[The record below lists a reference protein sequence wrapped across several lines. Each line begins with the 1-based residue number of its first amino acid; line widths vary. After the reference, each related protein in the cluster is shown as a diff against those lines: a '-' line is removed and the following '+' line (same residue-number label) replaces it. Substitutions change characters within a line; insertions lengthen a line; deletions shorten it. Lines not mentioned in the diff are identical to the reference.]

1 MKANQMI
8 GLATVVILGLFAIG
22 CGSEEAAQQSASS
35 ETDLQAKADALAQQN
50 IIVDT
55 HVDIPYRMTEYFEDI
70 SGRTELGDFDYVRAL
85 EGGLDAPFMSIYV
98 ASEFQETGGAK
109 AEAERLIDMVEK
121 FTTDWP
127 DQFAMATSV
136 SDVESLFGSGKI
148 ALAMGMENGAP
159 VEDNLENLAHFHQ
172 RGIRYITLTHGKANQ
187 ICDSSYDPER
197 KWNGLSPFGR
207 DVVAEVGVLVPEQKL
222 EGAVDV
228 VVAVVPVPVAGR
240 VGRVR
245 HRGLELGLRR
255 RSTHLRD
262 QIGLRDRAVVV
273 RPVAPPADGGRVDA
287 RNGRVAGGQV
297 AREALGGVVDDVV
310 HQAPE
315 VERLTGVRQG
325 PEPVLKKLDPRDHRR
340 CATRLDEVHD
350 PGRATVD
357 LHLADF
363 DGEVDLR
370 VPPRHG
376 RGRHHVLERDRV
388 GVEQS
393 DLLGGSEA
401 VVHQVEVNGVSA
413 HLRHPVGAKKL
424 AGRDVL
430 LNVGRVLGPLE
441 LSKVLEGRGH
451 KILRL

>member
-70 SGRTELGDFDYVRAL
+70 SGRTELGDFDYLRAL

-207 DVVAEVGVLVPEQKL
+207 DVVAEMNRLGIMVDISHVSDSTFYQVLRLTK
-222 EGAVDV
+222 A
-228 VVAVVPVPVAGR
+228 PVIAS
-240 VGRVR
+240 
-245 HRGLELGLRR
+245 HSALRQF
-255 RSTHLRD
+255 TP
-262 QIGLRDRAVVV
+262 GWE
-273 RPVAPPADGGRVDA
+273 
-287 RNGRVAGGQV
+287 RNMSDDMLK
-297 AREALGGVVDDVV
+297 ALAENGGVIMIAFGSSFLSETFQKQNDTIQEGVADYLKENNLKDGSPEAVIYSQKQRKANPIGTVDDVV
-310 HQAPE
+310 KHIDRVVQL
-315 VERLTGVRQG
+315 VGI
-325 PEPVLKKLDPRDHRR
+325 DH
-340 CATRLDEVHD
+340 V
-350 PGRATVD
+350 GFGS
-357 LHLADF
+357 DF
-363 DGEVDLR
+363 DGVFGLPAGLQDVSGFPNLIEALLKKGYSEEDIAKICSGNVLR
-370 VPPRHG
+370 VWR
-376 RGRHHVLERDRV
+376 
-388 GVEQS
+388 
-393 DLLGGSEA
+393 
-401 VVHQVEVNGVSA
+401 QVEEIAAASN
-413 HLRHPVGAKKL
+413 
-424 AGRDVL
+424 
-430 LNVGRVLGPLE
+430 
-441 LSKVLEGRGH
+441 
-451 KILRL
+451 

>member
-70 SGRTELGDFDYVRAL
+70 SGRTELGDFDYVRAR
-85 EGGLDAPFMSIYV
+85 EGGLDVPFMSIYV

-136 SDVESLFGSGKI
+136 SDVETIFGSGKI

-207 DVVAEVGVLVPEQKL
+207 DVVAEMNRLGIMVDISHVSDSTFYQVL
-222 EGAVDV
+222 
-228 VVAVVPVPVAGR
+228 
-240 VGRVR
+240 
-245 HRGLELGLRR
+245 
-255 RSTHLRD
+255 
-262 QIGLRDRAVVV
+262 
-273 RPVAPPADGGRVDA
+273 
-287 RNGRVAGGQV
+287 
-297 AREALGGVVDDVV
+297 
-310 HQAPE
+310 
-315 VERLTGVRQG
+315 RLTKAPVIASHSALRQFT
-325 PEPVLKKLDPRDHRR
+325 P
-340 CATRLDEVHD
+340 
-350 PGRATVD
+350 
-357 LHLADF
+357 
-363 DGEVDLR
+363 
-370 VPPRHG
+370 
-376 RGRHHVLERDRV
+376 
-388 GVEQS
+388 
-393 DLLGGSEA
+393 GGSA
-401 VVHQVEVNGVSA
+401 T
-413 HLRHPVGAKKL
+413 
-424 AGRDVL
+424 
-430 LNVGRVLGPLE
+430 
-441 LSKVLEGRGH
+441 
-451 KILRL
+451 

>member
-207 DVVAEVGVLVPEQKL
+207 DVVAEMNRLGIMVDISHVSDSTFYQVLRLTK
-222 EGAVDV
+222 A
-228 VVAVVPVPVAGR
+228 PVIAS
-240 VGRVR
+240 
-245 HRGLELGLRR
+245 HSALRQF
-255 RSTHLRD
+255 TP
-262 QIGLRDRAVVV
+262 GWE
-273 RPVAPPADGGRVDA
+273 
-287 RNGRVAGGQV
+287 RNMSDDMLK
-297 AREALGGVVDDVV
+297 ALAENGGVIMIAFGSSFLSETFQKQNDTIQEGVADYLKENNLKDGSPEAVIYSQKQRKANPIGTVDDVV
-310 HQAPE
+310 KHIDRVVQL
-315 VERLTGVRQG
+315 VGI
-325 PEPVLKKLDPRDHRR
+325 DH
-340 CATRLDEVHD
+340 V
-350 PGRATVD
+350 GFGS
-357 LHLADF
+357 DF
-363 DGEVDLR
+363 DGVFGLPAGLQDVSGFPNLIEALLKKGYSEEDIAKICSGNVLR
-370 VPPRHG
+370 VWR
-376 RGRHHVLERDRV
+376 
-388 GVEQS
+388 
-393 DLLGGSEA
+393 
-401 VVHQVEVNGVSA
+401 QVEEIAAASN
-413 HLRHPVGAKKL
+413 
-424 AGRDVL
+424 
-430 LNVGRVLGPLE
+430 
-441 LSKVLEGRGH
+441 
-451 KILRL
+451 

>member
-70 SGRTELGDFDYVRAL
+70 SGRTELGDFDYVRAR
-85 EGGLDAPFMSIYV
+85 EGGLDVPFMSIYV

-207 DVVAEVGVLVPEQKL
+207 DVVAEMNRLGIMVDISHVSDSTFYQVLRLTK
-222 EGAVDV
+222 A
-228 VVAVVPVPVAGR
+228 PVIAS
-240 VGRVR
+240 
-245 HRGLELGLRR
+245 HSALRQF
-255 RSTHLRD
+255 TP
-262 QIGLRDRAVVV
+262 GWE
-273 RPVAPPADGGRVDA
+273 
-287 RNGRVAGGQV
+287 RNMSDDMLK
-297 AREALGGVVDDVV
+297 ALAENGGVIMIAFGSSFLSETFQKQNDTIQEGVADYLKENNLKDGSPEAVIYSQKQRKANPIGTVDDVV
-310 HQAPE
+310 KHIDRVVQL
-315 VERLTGVRQG
+315 VGI
-325 PEPVLKKLDPRDHRR
+325 DH
-340 CATRLDEVHD
+340 V
-350 PGRATVD
+350 GFGS
-357 LHLADF
+357 DF
-363 DGEVDLR
+363 DGVFGLPAGLQDVSGFPNLIEALLKKGYSEEDIAKICSGNVLR
-370 VPPRHG
+370 VWR
-376 RGRHHVLERDRV
+376 
-388 GVEQS
+388 
-393 DLLGGSEA
+393 
-401 VVHQVEVNGVSA
+401 QVEEIAAASN
-413 HLRHPVGAKKL
+413 
-424 AGRDVL
+424 
-430 LNVGRVLGPLE
+430 
-441 LSKVLEGRGH
+441 
-451 KILRL
+451 

>member
-1 MKANQMI
+1 MI

-70 SGRTELGDFDYVRAL
+70 SGRTELGDFDYVRAR
-85 EGGLDAPFMSIYV
+85 EGGLDVPFMSIYV

-207 DVVAEVGVLVPEQKL
+207 DVVAEMNRLGIMVDISHVSDSTFYQVLRLTK
-222 EGAVDV
+222 A
-228 VVAVVPVPVAGR
+228 PVIAS
-240 VGRVR
+240 
-245 HRGLELGLRR
+245 HSALRQF
-255 RSTHLRD
+255 TP
-262 QIGLRDRAVVV
+262 GWE
-273 RPVAPPADGGRVDA
+273 
-287 RNGRVAGGQV
+287 RNMSDDMLK
-297 AREALGGVVDDVV
+297 ALAENGGVIMIAFGSSFLSETFQKQNDTIQEGVADYLKENNLKDGSPEAVIYSQKQRKANPIGTVDDVV
-310 HQAPE
+310 KHIDRVVQL
-315 VERLTGVRQG
+315 VGI
-325 PEPVLKKLDPRDHRR
+325 DH
-340 CATRLDEVHD
+340 V
-350 PGRATVD
+350 GFGS
-357 LHLADF
+357 DF
-363 DGEVDLR
+363 DGVFGLPAGLQDVSGFPNLIEALLKKGYSEEDIAKICSGNVLR
-370 VPPRHG
+370 VWR
-376 RGRHHVLERDRV
+376 
-388 GVEQS
+388 
-393 DLLGGSEA
+393 
-401 VVHQVEVNGVSA
+401 QVEEIAAASN
-413 HLRHPVGAKKL
+413 
-424 AGRDVL
+424 
-430 LNVGRVLGPLE
+430 
-441 LSKVLEGRGH
+441 
-451 KILRL
+451 

>member
-1 MKANQMI
+1 MI

-207 DVVAEVGVLVPEQKL
+207 DVVAEMNRLGIMVDISHVSDSTFYQVLRLTK
-222 EGAVDV
+222 A
-228 VVAVVPVPVAGR
+228 PVIAS
-240 VGRVR
+240 
-245 HRGLELGLRR
+245 HSALRQF
-255 RSTHLRD
+255 TP
-262 QIGLRDRAVVV
+262 GWE
-273 RPVAPPADGGRVDA
+273 
-287 RNGRVAGGQV
+287 RNMSDDMLK
-297 AREALGGVVDDVV
+297 ALAENGGVIMIAFGSSFLSETFQKQNDTIQEGVADYLKENNLKDGSPEAVIYSQKQRKANPIGTVDDVV
-310 HQAPE
+310 KHIDRVVQL
-315 VERLTGVRQG
+315 VGI
-325 PEPVLKKLDPRDHRR
+325 DH
-340 CATRLDEVHD
+340 V
-350 PGRATVD
+350 GFGS
-357 LHLADF
+357 DF
-363 DGEVDLR
+363 DGVFGLPAGLQDVSGFPNLIEALLKKGYSEEDIAKICSGNVLR
-370 VPPRHG
+370 VWR
-376 RGRHHVLERDRV
+376 
-388 GVEQS
+388 
-393 DLLGGSEA
+393 
-401 VVHQVEVNGVSA
+401 QVEEIAAASN
-413 HLRHPVGAKKL
+413 
-424 AGRDVL
+424 
-430 LNVGRVLGPLE
+430 
-441 LSKVLEGRGH
+441 
-451 KILRL
+451 

>member
-50 IIVDT
+50 IVVDT

-207 DVVAEVGVLVPEQKL
+207 DVVAEMNRLGIMVDISHVSDSTFYQVLRLTK
-222 EGAVDV
+222 A
-228 VVAVVPVPVAGR
+228 PVIAS
-240 VGRVR
+240 
-245 HRGLELGLRR
+245 HSALRQF
-255 RSTHLRD
+255 TP
-262 QIGLRDRAVVV
+262 GWE
-273 RPVAPPADGGRVDA
+273 
-287 RNGRVAGGQV
+287 RNMSDDMLK
-297 AREALGGVVDDVV
+297 ALAENGGVIMIAFGSSFLSETFQKQNDTIQEGVADYLKENNLKDGSPEAVIYSQKQRKANPIGTVDDVV
-310 HQAPE
+310 KHIDRVVQL
-315 VERLTGVRQG
+315 VGI
-325 PEPVLKKLDPRDHRR
+325 DH
-340 CATRLDEVHD
+340 V
-350 PGRATVD
+350 GFGS
-357 LHLADF
+357 DF
-363 DGEVDLR
+363 DGVFGLPAGLQDVSGFPNLIEALLKKGYSEEDIAKICSGNVLR
-370 VPPRHG
+370 VWR
-376 RGRHHVLERDRV
+376 
-388 GVEQS
+388 
-393 DLLGGSEA
+393 
-401 VVHQVEVNGVSA
+401 QVEEIAAASN
-413 HLRHPVGAKKL
+413 
-424 AGRDVL
+424 
-430 LNVGRVLGPLE
+430 
-441 LSKVLEGRGH
+441 
-451 KILRL
+451 